1 MYSFWCR
8 KGPCRAWAD
17 TFPSTALLCEDHQP
31 LQIWCLPEAC
41 ASCGGDPI
49 PKESTCCST
58 AFTQC
63 VDLAILESCLAE
75 VGLLSKSY
83 SSFGFVLHCRCCSL
97 LADSGQSALSKSLEL
112 KFSHCVFVLK
122 VYACSKNCLFYYSQ
136 WYSPAQVPEGLLA
149 LYLSQLFLFRKLYLF
164 I

>member
-1 MYSFWCR
+1 MRTTIHFRSGVCQ
-8 KGPCRAWAD
+8 GPV
-17 TFPSTALLCEDHQP
+17 
-31 LQIWCLPEAC
+31 
-41 ASCGGDPI
+41 
-49 PKESTCCST
+49 PKEATCCNI
-58 AFTQC
+58 AFTRC
-63 VDLAILESCLAE
+63 VVLAVLELCLAE

-83 SSFGFVLHCRCCSL
+83 TSFCFVLHSTRCAL
-97 LADSGQSALSKSLEL
+97 LADSGQPALSKSLEL

-122 VYACSKNCLFYYSQ
+122 VYACSKNFLFYYSQ